1 MNHIKGQL
9 ISFVMGATKRA
20 PKGEVI
26 ELKSLKSA
34 PHYFEEVIPRQYL
47 IATEKQSIEPYKNLP
62 SQEIEFSIKM
72 YFPDILIVEAS
83 VNLQDVFA
91 ENVISLRD
99 QLIDGC
105 HKIFEKRRGKKETTE
120 EYSIMVVG
128 EYSGEPEQFFNMSDK
143 IAGFLKSES
152 LPLDKK
158 EIESTLAHS
167 IKYAKNDLVIVDW
180 DGAFIF
186 DPENDFASTIEL
198 LELANFQLLR
208 YRILDSFFDERLRHV
223 AEIVAKAGE
232 KRAFLFGGREVRAA
246 LKSIIEIRATSLSEF
261 LSLERDIKLIGDWY
275 SARLYDMAG
284 TKFKFSEWRGQIKDK
299 LDALEDIYSIATE
312 RFSLSWERIEL
323 IGWFVLLLGWTILL
337 IFDLYFAFY
346 GKP

>member
-1 MNHIKGQL
+1 
-9 ISFVMGATKRA
+9 MGATKRA

-47 IATEKQSIEPYKNLP
+47 IATEKQTIEAYKNLP
-62 SQEIEFSIKM
+62 PQEVDFLIKM

-91 ENVISLRD
+91 DNVISLRD
-99 QLIDGC
+99 QLVDEC